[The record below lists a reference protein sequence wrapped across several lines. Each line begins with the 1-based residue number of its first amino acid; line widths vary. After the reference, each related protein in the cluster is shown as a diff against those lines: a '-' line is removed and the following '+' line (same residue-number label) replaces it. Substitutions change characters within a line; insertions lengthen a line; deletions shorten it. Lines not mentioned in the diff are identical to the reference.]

1 MVWTTKEVARPDGR
15 RMVATI
21 IVMYRPIDAHRTAAG
36 TLSTETG
43 GAAWVLNCIG
53 DRAPAVSGSGCR
65 PGSSVRTSN
74 APPGHAGRPQGPVGA
89 PPLEPTASE
98 RSIPTAV
105 SAARAPV
112 FAYMPM
118 RSWSVPPRHL
128 PLRRGL
134 PRWRQHRQRY
144 RSDFMF
150 ADPHFPNSNLCRP
163 DRKWPRAVTSL
174 QLAKKISKLVL
185 DHRALI
191 SRALDE
197 WAEPEPGMYTTPSR
211 PTDAKPQG
219 SPIACGCCALSC
231 RSSSSMTLSTSTRC
245 VAPFGDVSEIE

>member
-1 MVWTTKEVARPDGR
+1 M
-15 RMVATI
+15 
-21 IVMYRPIDAHRTAAG
+21 
-36 TLSTETG
+36 L
-43 GAAWVLNCIG
+43 
-53 DRAPAVSGSGCR
+53 

-89 PPLEPTASE
+89 PPFAAASTASE
-98 RSIPTAV
+98 RPIPTAV

-134 PRWRQHRQRY
+134 PRWRPHRKRY

-150 ADPHFPNSNLCRP
+150 GDPHFPNSNLCRP
-163 DRKWPRAVTSL
+163 DRKLPRGATSL
-174 QLAKKISKLVL
+174 QLATKISKLAL

-197 WAEPEPGMYTTPSR
+197 
-211 PTDAKPQG
+211 
-219 SPIACGCCALSC
+219 
-231 RSSSSMTLSTSTRC
+231 
-245 VAPFGDVSEIE
+245 